1 MVSHTCYYTEVN
13 ELVEMNRVKCSLLEI
28 TKRKEIKSSNIFTKI
43 HNYWLD
49 TLSFDV
55 LSFTVKCF
63 YIA

>member
-1 MVSHTCYYTEVN
+1 MVSHTWYYTKVN
-13 ELVEMNRVKCSLLEI
+13 ELVEMNTVKCSLPEI
-28 TKRKEIKSSNIFTKI
+28 TKQKEVKSSNIFTKI

-49 TLSFDV
+49 TLSFDM